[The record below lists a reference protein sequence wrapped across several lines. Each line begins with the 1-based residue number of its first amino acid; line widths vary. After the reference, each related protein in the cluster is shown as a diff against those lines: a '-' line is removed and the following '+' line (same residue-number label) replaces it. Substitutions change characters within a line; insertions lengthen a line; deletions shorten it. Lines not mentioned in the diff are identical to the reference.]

1 MNILRNKEE
10 GCFMADILI
19 KAGCYIAIIL
29 LGIVLRRVGFF
40 KKEDF
45 NVLVKIVIRITLPAA
60 IIVSTAGRQISI
72 SMLSI
77 VAIAIGCGAIYMSLG
92 YLLNR
97 KGSASQKAFGILNM
111 PGYNI
116 GNFSMP
122 FTQGFLGPA
131 GVLATSLFDV
141 GNACVSLG
149 TAFGIAT
156 AVKKGGKLDLRPVG
170 KILIRSVP
178 FMTYVITTLMSLF
191 GLSFPDPV
199 ISLAQVI
206 GNANVFLA
214 MLMIGVGFHLEADKT
229 QLGKVAKILSV
240 RFGVAAVLATIYY
253 FVLPFDLVTRQ
264 TLVILSFSPISTAT
278 PGFTAELGEDAG
290 LSSAINSISII
301 CSIVITVALLL
312 IML

>member
-1 MNILRNKEE
+1 
-10 GCFMADILI
+10 MADILI

-29 LGIVLRRVGFF
+29 LGIVLRRLGFF

-45 NVLVKIVIRITLPAA
+45 NVLAKIVIRITLPAA
-60 IIVSTAGRQISI
+60 IIVSSAGRQISA

-77 VAIAIGCGAIYMSLG
+77 VAIALGCGVLYMSLG

-111 PGYNI
+111 SGYNI
-116 GNFSMP
+116 GNFTMP

-141 GNACVSLG
+141 GNACVCLG
-149 TAFGIAT
+149 TAYGIAA

-170 KILIRSVP
+170 KSLLLSVP

-191 GLSFPDPV
+191 GLSFPAPV

-214 MLMIGVGFHLEADKT
+214 MLMIGVGFHLEADRAHLI
-229 QLGKVAKILSV
+229 QAAKILSI
-240 RFGVAAVLATIYY
+240 RFGVAAVLAVIYY
-253 FVLPFDLVTRQ
+253 FVLPFDLITRQ

-278 PGFTAELGEDAG
+278 PGFTADLGEDAG

-301 CSIVITVALLL
+301 CSIIITVALLL

>member
-1 MNILRNKEE
+1 
-10 GCFMADILI
+10 MADILI
-19 KAGCYIAIIL
+19 KAGSYIAIIL
-29 LGIVLRRVGFF
+29 LGIILRRVGFF

-60 IIVSTAGRQISI
+60 IIVSTAGRQISV

-77 VAIAIGCGAIYMSLG
+77 VAIALCCGVLNMTLG

-97 KGSASQKAFGILNM
+97 KGTPNQKAFGLLNM
-111 PGYNI
+111 TGYNI

-141 GNACVSLG
+141 GNACICLG
-149 TAFGIAT
+149 TAYGIAT
-156 AVKKGGKLDLRPVG
+156 AIKKGGKLDLRPVG
-170 KILIRSVP
+170 KTLIRSVP
-178 FMTYVITTLMSLF
+178 FMTYVITTLMSLL
-191 GLSFPDPV
+191 GLSFPEPV

-214 MLMIGVGFHLEADKT
+214 MLMIGVGFHLEADKA
-229 QLGKVAKILSV
+229 QLGKVAKMLII
-240 RFGVAAVLATIYY
+240 RFGTATVLALIFY
-253 FVLPFDLVTRQ
+253 FLLPFDLITRQ
-264 TLVILSFSPISTAT
+264 TLVVLAFSPISTAT
-278 PGFTAELGEDAG
+278 PGFTSDLGEDAG

-301 CSIVITVALLL
+301 CSIVITITLLL
-312 IML
+312 VML

>member
-1 MNILRNKEE
+1 
-10 GCFMADILI
+10 MADILI

-60 IIVSTAGRQISI
+60 IIVSTAGRQISL

-77 VAIAIGCGAIYMSLG
+77 VAIALGSGVLNMALG
-92 YLLNR
+92 YLMNR
-97 KGSASQKAFGILNM
+97 KGTPSQKAFGLLNM
-111 PGYNI
+111 TGYNI

-141 GNACVSLG
+141 GNACVCLG
-149 TAFGIAT
+149 TAYGIAT
-156 AVKKGGKLDLRPVG
+156 AIKKGGKLDLRPVG
-170 KILIRSVP
+170 KTLIRSVP

-229 QLGKVAKILSV
+229 QLGKVAKMLIV
-240 RFGVAAVLATIYY
+240 RFGVAAVLAAIYY
-253 FVLPFDLVTRQ
+253 FVLPFDLITRQ

-301 CSIVITVALLL
+301 CSIVITIALLL